1 MQIGDGFQVR
11 VMKLNR
17 IIAVKEQVGHEKDLA
32 ALPILRRTLEE
43 KRRRDASA
51 SRTKPSQ

>member
-51 SRTKPSQ
+51 SRTKLSQ